1 MGIVRKVYAIHN
13 THYAIRKIENLMYKL
28 KVGIIGCGTIGS
40 EIARACQ
47 TRLKNYID
55 LAGICDLIEEKAELL
70 QKSLKDKTPVL
81 GLDDLVKRSDFI
93 VEAAAAKISAD
104 ILKKAINGKK
114 DVLIMSIGGLL
125 GNENLLENARNA
137 GIRVYLPSGALCG
150 IDGLKSAS
158 IGRIDSVTLTTRKP
172 PQGLAGAAY
181 ITKNNIDLSSIKEE
195 TIIFEGTADD
205 AVEGFPQNVNVAAI
219 LSLAGLG
226 AANTRVRIVTSPD
239 YTKNIHEVE
248 IKSESGNITTRT
260 ENLPSKVNPKT
271 SQLAVFS
278 AIATL
283 EGVVSSV
290 RIGT

>member
-1 MGIVRKVYAIHN
+1 M
-13 THYAIRKIENLMYKL
+13 RKI

-47 TRLKNYID
+47 TRLKNSID
-55 LAGICDLIEEKAELL
+55 LVGICDLIEERAQLL
-70 QKSLKDKTPVL
+70 QNSLKDKPPIL
-81 GLDDLVKRSDFI
+81 KLDDLVKRSGLI
-93 VEAAAAKISAD
+93 VEAAGANISAD

-114 DVLIMSIGGLL
+114 DVLIMSVGGLL
-125 GNENLLENARNA
+125 GNESLLENARNS
-137 GIRVYLPSGALCG
+137 GVRVYLPSGALCG

-158 IGRIDSVTLTTRKP
+158 VGRIDSVTLTTRKP
-172 PQGLAGAAY
+172 PKGLAGAPY
-181 ITKNNIDLSSIKEE
+181 IVKNNIDLSSIKEE
-195 TIIFEGTADD
+195 TIIFEGTASD
-205 AVEGFPQNVNVAAI
+205 AVKGFPQNVNVAAI

-226 AANTRVRIVTSPD
+226 AANTRVRIVTSPEI
-239 YTKNIHEVE
+239 TKNIHEVE
-248 IKSESGNITTRT
+248 IKGESGNITTRT

-283 EGVVSSV
+283 KGIVKSV

>member
-1 MGIVRKVYAIHN
+1 MKR
-13 THYAIRKIENLMYKL
+13 TKI

-40 EIARACQ
+40 EMARACQ
-47 TRLKNYID
+47 AGLKDYVD
-55 LAGICDLIEEKAELL
+55 LVGICDLVEEKAGLL
-70 QKSLKDKTPVL
+70 QKSLKDETPVL
-81 GLDDLVKRSDFI
+81 GLDDLVKRSDLI
-93 VEAAAAKISAD
+93 VEAAGAKISAD

-125 GNENLLENARNA
+125 GNESLLDKAEKA
-137 GIRVYLPSGALCG
+137 GIKVYLPSGALCG

-158 IGRIDSVTLTTRKP
+158 VGRIDSVTLTTRKP
-172 PQGLAGAAY
+172 PKGLAGAPY

-195 TIIFEGTADD
+195 TVVFEGTADD
-205 AVEGFPQNVNVAAI
+205 AVKGFPQNVNVAAI
-219 LSLAGLG
+219 LSLAGMG
-226 AANTRVRIVTSPD
+226 AANTRVRIVTSPG

-248 IKSESGNITTRT
+248 IKGESGNITTRT

-283 EGVVSSV
+283 KGIVKSV